1 MYIYIELLSL
11 HTYMQISYDCMIFIL
26 ASLLKKMCHFKDR
39 INIRKHINETRIRK
53 FNTFEIR
60 VYHHVHVGMR

>member
-1 MYIYIELLSL
+1 
-11 HTYMQISYDCMIFIL
+11 
-26 ASLLKKMCHFKDR
+26 MCHFKDR

-60 VYHHVHVGMR
+60 VYHYVHVGMR

>member
-1 MYIYIELLSL
+1 
-11 HTYMQISYDCMIFIL
+11 MQISYDCMIFIL

-39 INIRKHINETRIRK
+39 INIRKYINETRIRK